1 MCQQAV
7 GVKVEKLICEGASG
21 RTKEFTLLTFSLGPS
36 SVLRSR
42 SSFIP
47 SGNFG
52 HPTPVQKITVN
63 LRAIMRAKIQA
74 SQWEGKERLT

>member
-7 GVKVEKLICEGASG
+7 GVKVEKLIGEGASR

-42 SSFIP
+42 SGFIS

-52 HPTPVQKITVN
+52 HPVPVQKITKVHC
-63 LRAIMRAKIQA
+63 LRAIMRAKIQV
-74 SQWEGKERLT
+74 SQ